1 MECNLSVILSI
12 DGEIVSD
19 SSVLT
24 SDFSLMR
31 DLPDGKKTCFNLFG
45 FSVLDGSSALDLRLW
60 TSKLN
65 LPLNIDPE

>member
-12 DGEIVSD
+12 DGEKVSN
-19 SSVLT
+19 SSVMT

-31 DLPDGKKTCFNLFG
+31 DLPDGKKPGFNLFR